1 MVHDLQ
7 YHSMVQALGLPHTVS
22 RNMIETQM
30 GERSVL
36 EKTKIMSNKIINSL
50 KLQEPVSDLNI
61 TARKLR
67 NRIVTPLSYKNKDL
81 ITRLFV
87 LSNVTTRETKPVKF
101 ELDATRK
108 FIKRTR
114 KQLKEKIK
122 EQTIIRSR
130 KSTR

>member
-1 MVHDLQ
+1 MLQANVGQDTMVHDLQ

-81 ITRLFV
+81 INQIHQT
-87 LSNVTTRETKPVKF
+87 NQK
-101 ELDATRK
+101 AT
-108 FIKRTR
+108 
-114 KQLKEKIK
+114 EG
-122 EQTIIRSR
+122 EN
-130 KSTR
+130 